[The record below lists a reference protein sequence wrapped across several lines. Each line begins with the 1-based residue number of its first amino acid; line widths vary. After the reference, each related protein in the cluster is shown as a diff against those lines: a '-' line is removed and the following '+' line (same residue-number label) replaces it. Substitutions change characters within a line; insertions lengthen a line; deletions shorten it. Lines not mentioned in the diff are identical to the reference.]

1 MRGCRTV
8 SSMLTRRTI
17 LGGGAGVAMSSILA
31 PRPAAAR
38 VALGGESPLRWVV
51 FYGQT
56 ANEDVLAGYD
66 IVILDPAFK
75 GSLARIGKA
84 SASVCGYLSIGEI
97 RTASPAFASLDR
109 DALLEENPSWPGTR
123 RVDIRHPSWSASLLD
138 QQIPALLSAGFK
150 GLMLDTLDT
159 PPYLEETNPSR
170 YKGMA
175 TAAVDIVQSIRKRWP
190 DISIIANRGYAILP
204 RLVDCID
211 AIIAESLLTTPN
223 LAGTG
228 FVLADGRSVELQM
241 RLLEPAR
248 NRHPA
253 LPILT
258 LDYWDL
264 SDRDGICRIYGRERA
279 LGHHPYVATRLLDRV
294 VPKPACEAS
303 L

>member
-1 MRGCRTV
+1 
-8 SSMLTRRTI
+8 
-17 LGGGAGVAMSSILA
+17 
-31 PRPAAAR
+31 
-38 VALGGESPLRWVV
+38 
-51 FYGQT
+51 
-56 ANEDVLAGYD
+56 
-66 IVILDPAFK
+66 
-75 GSLARIGKA
+75 
-84 SASVCGYLSIGEI
+84 
-97 RTASPAFASLDR
+97 
-109 DALLEENPSWPGTR
+109 
-123 RVDIRHPSWSASLLD
+123 
-138 QQIPALLSAGFK
+138 
-150 GLMLDTLDT
+150 MLDTLNT

-204 RLVDCID
+204 RLVDSID

-264 SDRDGICRIYGRERA
+264 SDRDGDLQDLWPGARAGTSPLRGDTPPRSGRAQARVRSQPVTLRILDTKPGPVIAADPGRSFPGSRRGRA
-279 LGHHPYVATRLLDRV
+279 QA
-294 VPKPACEAS
+294 A
-303 L
+303 